1 MSIYDDL
8 QAVASGVLKEF
19 NQGVI
24 KLVKLTPGAGS
35 VDDPGT
41 ATRVEYTLDA
51 TAKGISFKYLKD
63 GFTVVSDK
71 EVVAAVVSGVTP
83 GIDDLITIDGEEHK
97 IIQDLS
103 VPGSGTR
110 CAWKFIVRRGA

>member
-1 MSIYDDL
+1 MSIYEDL
-8 QAVASGVLKEF
+8 QSVASGVLKEF

-24 KLVKLTPGAGS
+24 KLVKLTPGTGTD
-35 VDDPGT
+35 DDPGT

-51 TAKGISFKYLKD
+51 VAKGISFKYLKD

-71 EVVAAVVSGVTP
+71 EVTAAVVAGVTP
-83 GIDDLITIDGEEHK
+83 GISDIITINGEEHK
-97 IIQDLS
+97 IIQDIS

-110 CAWKFIVRRGA
+110 CAWKFIVRRGG